1 MHNLYSGWTSV
12 EVFVLSAPIALFV
25 YNRPDHARQTIDA
38 LRQNNLAQESDLVI
52 FSDVTGG
59 AKCIQLK

>member
-1 MHNLYSGWTSV
+1 V

-25 YNRPDHARQTIDA
+25 YNRPDHARRTIDA